1 MMRPL
6 YSRLLER
13 HGRQGWWP
21 LYDREEGE
29 LRYRPGD
36 YSVPAGRDRVQVVAG
51 AILAQNTSWSGAA
64 AAVENLVQDGLDRW
78 HALATTPQ
86 EDLERRVRP
95 ARFYRQKARRLRVVA
110 EYFGSRGE
118 RAPRR
123 EELLGLWGVGPET
136 ADCILLYAFGVPVM
150 VVDAY
155 LRRVLRDRGRPEVA
169 DRDYEEIRTWAEER
183 LPEDPELLNEAHALI
198 VAEGK
203 RISGRSDR

>member
-1 MMRPL
+1 MIRSL
-6 YSRLLER
+6 YDQLLDR

-21 LYDREEGE
+21 LYDREEGT

-36 YSVPAGRDRVQVVAG
+36 YSVPEGRDRVQVIAG

-64 AAVENLVQDGLDRW
+64 DAVANLVGADLDQW
-78 HALATTPQ
+78 DALAEEPH
-86 EDLERRVRP
+86 DSLERRVRP
-95 ARFYRQKARRLRVVA
+95 SRFYRQKARRLKVVA
-110 EYFGSRGE
+110 EFFREGRGRE
-118 RAPRR
+118 PGR

-136 ADCILLYAFGVPVM
+136 ADCILLYAYGVPVM

-169 DRDYEEIRTWAEER
+169 DRDYEEIRAWAER
-183 LPEDPELLNEAHALI
+183 GLPAEADVLNEMHALV

-203 RISGRSDR
+203 RISEGRDG